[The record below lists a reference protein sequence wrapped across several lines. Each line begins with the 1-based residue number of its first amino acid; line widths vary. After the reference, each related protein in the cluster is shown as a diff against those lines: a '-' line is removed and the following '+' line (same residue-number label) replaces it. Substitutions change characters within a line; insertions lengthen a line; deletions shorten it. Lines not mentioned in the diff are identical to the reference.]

1 MAISPSSTTSSPLFS
16 CVWPSLLN
24 SFLIR
29 AENHH
34 LPPLISSSL
43 DNHHHLCPSW
53 LSPPPSLGFS
63 PVRNQQ
69 WHYPASSVQWAALS
83 LPASFRL
90 VTITISGFLLSIEQH
105 HRPFSFP
112 ASGQLQHD
120 HLSSPFPALIDCCC
134 CDQWDRGCCWWPGVE
149 GRRMSWSSP
158 WPSILASITC
168 ATFSSSQWAVS
179 SSPVLSFREW
189 RPPL

>member
-90 VTITISGFLLSIEQH
+90 VTITISGFLFVDRAAPPSLFFSSKRSAPAWSPLLSI
-105 HRPFSFP
+105 
-112 ASGQLQHD
+112 SGV
-120 HLSSPFPALIDCCC
+120 
-134 CDQWDRGCCWWPGVE
+134 DRLLLLWPVGQGLLLVAW
-149 GRRMSWSSP
+149 R
-158 WPSILASITC
+158 
-168 ATFSSSQWAVS
+168 
-179 SSPVLSFREW
+179 W
-189 RPPL
+189 RPKDELVLTMAVDSR